1 MLLRNTTRDAGHW
14 LRVRLVQPRANSWAI
29 GATVSI
35 VLPGQKRLV
44 RRIKSGGSYL
54 SASDLRASF
63 GLGDVGRTVTA
74 DITWPDGTTQ
84 RVPGLAVDREHTI
97 HRAP

>member
-1 MLLRNTTRDAGHW
+1 
-14 LRVRLVQPRANSWAI
+14 
-29 GATVSI
+29 VSI